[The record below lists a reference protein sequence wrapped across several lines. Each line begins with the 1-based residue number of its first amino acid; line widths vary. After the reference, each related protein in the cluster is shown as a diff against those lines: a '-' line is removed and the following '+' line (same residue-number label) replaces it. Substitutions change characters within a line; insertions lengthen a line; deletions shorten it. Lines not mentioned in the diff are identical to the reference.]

1 MHISRPLLILLA
13 PAALILFAALW
24 PDSAFAQTATEAAAG
39 SDQPLHRGW
48 VSVLPPVLAIA
59 IALLFRQV
67 ILALFLGLWVGAW
80 AVHGW
85 SMSAMG
91 QGLLDV
97 SQRYVVNA
105 VADSGHAS
113 VIVFSLLIGGMVG
126 VIANNGGMAGVV
138 EKLTR
143 WARDAKRASLATA
156 TLGLAIFFDDYANT
170 LVVGNAMRPV
180 TDRMGVSR
188 AKLAYIVDSTAAP
201 VSCVALITTWIGY
214 QVGLIGDAAEKIG
227 IETDAYLIFLYS
239 LQYSFYPLLAVAF
252 VYIIIFSG
260 RDYGPMARL
269 EAAARLAVNHRN
281 GPAESDTADPVGPQ
295 RAINA
300 VLPIVVLV
308 VGVMWGLWE
317 TGGGGDGKSLQQ
329 VIGDADSYAA
339 LVWASLASCLVAVA
353 LTVSQGIAS
362 LEKTMEAWSN
372 GVTSM
377 VPAIIILVMAWAM
390 SGVTDAL
397 GTGHYLV
404 EQLGDT
410 INPALLP
417 TLVFIL
423 AALTAFGTGTSFGTM
438 GILIPLIVPL
448 AWAVAGGGPLE
459 GTNAAVFY
467 ASIASVLGGAVWG
480 DHVSP
485 ISDTTILSS
494 MASGCDHVEHV
505 NTQLPYAMTVACV
518 AIVGGLLPVGFG
530 VPWWACGLVCLI
542 LLLIAPR
549 VLGKPTPNAAP
560 DASTS

>member
-1 MHISRPLLILLA
+1 MHLIKHLVSICALPL
-13 PAALILFAALW
+13 AALLTLMS
-24 PDSAFAQTATEAAAG
+24 PDLASAQDAVADGPSHHGFM
-39 SDQPLHRGW
+39 
-48 VSVLPPVLAIA
+48 SVLPPLLAIGM
-59 IALLFRQV
+59 ALAFRQV

-80 AVHGW
+80 AVHGL
-85 SMSAMG
+85 SGIG

-97 SQRYVVNA
+97 GQVYVVQA
-105 VADSGHAS
+105 VADEGHAA
-113 VIVFSLLIGGMVG
+113 VIVFTLLIGGMVG
-126 VIANNGGMAGVV
+126 VMANNGGMQGVV
-138 EKLTR
+138 DKLTR
-143 WARDAKRASLATA
+143 WARDAKRASIATA
-156 TLGLAIFFDDYANT
+156 SLGVAIFFDDYANT

-180 TDRMGVSR
+180 TDRVGVSR

-239 LQYSFYPLLAVAF
+239 LQYSFYPLLAIAF

-260 RDYGPMARL
+260 RDYGPMARA
-269 EAAARLAVNHRN
+269 EAAARQTV
-281 GPAESDTADPVGPQ
+281 AEQIATPSDEVAAHIPR

-300 VLPIVVLV
+300 LLPIVTLVLV
-308 VGVMWGLWE
+308 VMWGLWE
-317 TGGGGDGKSLQQ
+317 TGGGGSGKSLQQ
-329 VIGDADSYAA
+329 VIGDGDSYAA
-339 LVWASLASCLVAVA
+339 LVWASLASCIVAVA
-353 LTVSQGIAS
+353 LTVGQGIMS
-362 LEKTMEAWSN
+362 LEDTMDAWMK

-377 VPAIIILVMAWAM
+377 MTACTILVMAWAM

-397 GTGHYLV
+397 GTGQFLV
-404 EQLGDT
+404 EQLGDS

-438 GILIPLIVPL
+438 GILIPLVIPL
-448 AWAVAGGGPLE
+448 AWAVAGGAPLD
-459 GTNAAVFY
+459 GTGAAVFY

-505 NTQLPYAMTVACV
+505 NTQLPYAMTVATV
-518 AIVGGLLPVGFG
+518 AIVGGLIPIGFG
-530 VPWWACGLVCLI
+530 VPWWACGIVCVVI
-542 LLLIAPR
+542 LLLVPR
-549 VLGKPTPNAAP
+549 VLGRPIPNTDIRQIP
-560 DASTS
+560 S